1 MYKDSREEVLNRL
14 REDPNYIDQFV
25 EYAKQQL
32 VSNPEHT
39 KSILDEGLK
48 ICNENENIRGVAWC
62 SGNIGWYFNYSGTYE
77 KGVEWLLEANTLF
90 QKLGDEEGKLYVA
103 NGLMSAY
110 FQLGLCELSTKWG
123 KVALKIVKEIKDDRF
138 FAVILHN
145 ICVNYLNL
153 GKYEEAKRII
163 DSLQDIPYGDKDN
176 IKISMYQV
184 IAEIECELGDLDKA
198 MKFINES
205 IEIGEKLN
213 YEIVRSEALRIRG
226 KINFKAG
233 KHKEAE
239 ADYSEGLDHAIKRE
253 YYEIQANILET
264 WSQCDLI
271 NGKYDE
277 AISKL
282 VKALEISEKNKCV
295 LINRNIYNQLYLLN
309 KKTNNYKES
318 LKYYEKYVGINN
330 ELNCKTNDLSLA
342 DLENEKSKQEAAI
355 FKSLYDD
362 IKVISTIGQK
372 ITSDLNFEKIL
383 ENIHKEISMIIDAE
397 VVGVSILKES
407 ERILDYALFIDRGNN
422 LNLKNVHVEDETSI
436 GAYCVRN
443 RSTILIND
451 LHNDYKKYVPK
462 LKMNVSV
469 DDTKS
474 AMYCPLI
481 LEDKVRGFLN
491 VQSYKKNAYTENDL
505 NKLKILASYV
515 AIALENS
522 YLYNRTKYYSSHDFL
537 TGLLSRMEIFEKG
550 EKIFKEYARER
561 KKLAVIMI
569 DIDDFKLINDKYGH
583 SYGDSVLKMVG
594 GIIKNNVKDHGI
606 AGRYGGEEFLVILQ
620 DISERKVYAIC
631 ENIRASIEKANI
643 YYGEKSKL
651 KVTSSLGIFM
661 YSGKEKNIDQC
672 INFADEAL
680 YVAKAEGKNKLVKYE
695 NYS

>member
-25 EYAKQQL
+25 EYVRQQL
-32 VSNPEHT
+32 VSNSENT

-62 SGNIGWYFNYSGTYE
+62 SGTIGWYFNYSGTYE
-77 KGVEWLLEANTLF
+77 KGVEWLLKANTLF
-90 QKLGDEEGKLYVA
+90 QKLGDEDGKLYVA

-163 DSLQDIPYGDKDN
+163 DSLQDIPYGDKDTM
-176 IKISMYQV
+176 KISMYQV

-213 YEIVRSEALRIRG
+213 YEIIRSEALRIRG

-264 WSQCDLI
+264 WAQGDLI
-271 NGKYDE
+271 NGKYNE

-330 ELNCKTNDLSLA
+330 ELNCKTNDLSFA

-383 ENIHKEISMIIDAE
+383 ENIHKEISMIMDAE
-397 VVGVSILKES
+397 VVGVSTLNES
-407 ERILDYALFIDRGNN
+407 ERILDYALFIDRGNK

-436 GAYCVRN
+436 GSYCVRN

-462 LKMNVSV
+462 LNVNISV
-469 DDTKS
+469 NDTKS

-522 YLYNRTKYYSSHDFL
+522 YLYNRTKYFSSHDFL

-550 EKIFKEYARER
+550 EKIFKEHARER
-561 KKLAVIMI
+561 KKLSVIMI

-631 ENIRASIEKANI
+631 ENIRASIERANI

-661 YSGKEKNIDQC
+661 CSGKEKNIDQC

-680 YVAKAEGKNKLVKYE
+680 YIAKAEGKNKLVKYE